1 MKTKNIIFL
10 IINIM
15 IVTLVL
21 FSYYLKKNIGYVFY
35 TWIMYVFFII
45 VIIYSILLSISEKK
59 RIVYISQIILCLF
72 FFLNLRLDISDRFAL
87 LIEVPKK
94 EKIIKEIE
102 NGAIPSNAIL
112 SDDYILFEW
121 EPGFLDYQWVL
132 VYDKQDKLKE
142 TNDNQLYIS
151 EGKLYI
157 LYQAKKCFYLCILY
171 R

>member
-1 MKTKNIIFL
+1 M
-10 IINIM
+10 
-15 IVTLVL
+15 
-21 FSYYLKKNIGYVFY
+21 
-35 TWIMYVFFII
+35 
-45 VIIYSILLSISEKK
+45 
-59 RIVYISQIILCLF
+59 
-72 FFLNLRLDISDRFAL
+72 NLRFDISDRFAL

-142 TNDNQLYIS
+142 TIDNQLYIS